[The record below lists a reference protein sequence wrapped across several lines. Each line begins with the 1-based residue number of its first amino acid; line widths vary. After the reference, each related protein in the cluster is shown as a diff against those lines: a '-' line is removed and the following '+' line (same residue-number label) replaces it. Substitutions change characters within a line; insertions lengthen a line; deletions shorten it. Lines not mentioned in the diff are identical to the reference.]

1 MGVCLTVFWAMR
13 TPLRIGPNRS
23 RCCNFIPSAAKLAQA
38 VNWLVGFVVDSFM
51 MMVLLSQVFFPLI
64 GKIHHRSFR
73 KSLCFDSSLSL
84 FWTKFRLVVITIT
97 LSLTSNRDYR
107 TVNRRITLMRIK
119 GCVKMVI
126 LLLNC
131 LSILNPN
138 LYSWPVSA
146 QRTNRAT
153 GSPMFIWTRLQKPRI
168 RLHPLDLVTTEQESI

>member
-73 KSLCFDSSLSL
+73 KSLCFDISLSL
-84 FWTKFRLVVITIT
+84 FWTKFRYIEIDCDGFEVET
-97 LSLTSNRDYR
+97 LIHLRILRACLKIVEVPSIEY
-107 TVNRRITLMRIK
+107 RRIYGK
-119 GCVKMVI
+119 
-126 LLLNC
+126 
-131 LSILNPN
+131 SN
-138 LYSWPVSA
+138 LKAFRDGWRVL
-146 QRTNRAT
+146 RTIVRE
-153 GSPMFIWTRLQKPRI
+153 RI
-168 RLHPLDLVTTEQESI
+168 RSFWPPRRLRFPARTPASKTIPLQ

>member
-84 FWTKFRLVVITIT
+84 FWTKFRLLTTSIENLVFRSSKSVTFSLLRINLVGVFTLAFGPKKNERRLGFEYDSATFPFSVLSGVAVISDNRQS
-97 LSLTSNRDYR
+97 SLLGEWKIANAR
-107 TVNRRITLMRIK
+107 
-119 GCVKMVI
+119 KM
-126 LLLNC
+126 
-131 LSILNPN
+131 
-138 LYSWPVSA
+138 A
-146 QRTNRAT
+146 
-153 GSPMFIWTRLQKPRI
+153 
-168 RLHPLDLVTTEQESI
+168 LDLIT

>member
-84 FWTKFRLVVITIT
+84 FWTKFRYLGGVRRSLSDCCAGYLAYPFYYQKVTCHTGTPVLATSEIRSRSRVLIVICQ
-97 LSLTSNRDYR
+97 D
-107 TVNRRITLMRIK
+107 K
-119 GCVKMVI
+119 
-126 LLLNC
+126 
-131 LSILNPN
+131 
-138 LYSWPVSA
+138 
-146 QRTNRAT
+146 
-153 GSPMFIWTRLQKPRI
+153 
-168 RLHPLDLVTTEQESI
+168 